1 MCNDTRGLVGS
12 RQRADKALTWGL
24 SPPPLW
30 PCPPPSQMGK
40 DWTSP
45 LPGAQQRVCVWGVGA
60 PVSHCCPF
68 PEALSLLIC
77 CQYRTQLVTLT
88 LDFLLGR
95 KAPIHGSCSVD
106 YFTLH
111 PERTVS
117 CVRWTA
123 LRVTEGLSLRSQT
136 PDLASWMHSVKQMAP
151 SPSAFLRPCVKI
163 TLQET

>member
-1 MCNDTRGLVGS
+1 M
-12 RQRADKALTWGL
+12 
-24 SPPPLW
+24 
-30 PCPPPSQMGK
+30 
-40 DWTSP
+40 
-45 LPGAQQRVCVWGVGA
+45 CVWGGWVGA

-136 PDLASWMHSVKQMAP
+136 PDLASWMRSVKQMAP
-151 SPSAFLRPCVKI
+151 SPSAF
-163 TLQET
+163 